1 MNRRIRTY
9 HLKKEADDSSQLV
22 EKLERLVN
30 DMSTKLEA
38 VKEDL
43 DNYSTQLYRLVDFL
57 EEKRDKAY
65 MSSEI
70 SPEENQR
77 LQNAQDFIDWLSK
90 IARDIYNCYRQLVQ
104 AM

>member
-1 MNRRIRTY
+1 MKRKIRAY
-9 HLKKEADDSSQLV
+9 HLKKEADDSSELV
-22 EKLERLVN
+22 AKLERLVN

-43 DNYSTQLYRLVDFL
+43 GNYSTRLYRLVDFL
-57 EEKRDKAY
+57 KEKRDEAY

-77 LQNAQDFIDWLSK
+77 LQNAQNFIDWLSK
-90 IARDIYNCYRQLVQ
+90 IAGDIFDCYQQLVQ